1 MESLQHHPAEESFGQ
16 QNAHM
21 LNSIAAA
28 ERCERRL
35 MADGFTVHTIEMRD
49 RQPVIWIAPD
59 ARCAKFDGVARTT
72 RTTLGTRFTVMTTTI
87 DGCYVQWIGN

>member
-1 MESLQHHPAEESFGQ
+1 METLQRHPAEKDLGQ

-28 ERCERRL
+28 ERCVRRL
-35 MADGFTVHTIEMRD
+35 VNDGFTVHTIEMRD

-59 ARCAKFDGVARTT
+59 ARCANFEGVVRLA

>member
-1 MESLQHHPAEESFGQ
+1 METLKRHPAEEGFGQ

-21 LNSIAAA
+21 LNSLEAAQQ
-28 ERCERRL
+28 CVRRL
-35 MADGFTVHTIEMRD
+35 VGDGFTVHTIEMRD

-59 ARCAKFDGVARTT
+59 ARCANFKGVARTT
-72 RTTLGTRFTVMTTTI
+72 RTTLGTRFIVMTTTI